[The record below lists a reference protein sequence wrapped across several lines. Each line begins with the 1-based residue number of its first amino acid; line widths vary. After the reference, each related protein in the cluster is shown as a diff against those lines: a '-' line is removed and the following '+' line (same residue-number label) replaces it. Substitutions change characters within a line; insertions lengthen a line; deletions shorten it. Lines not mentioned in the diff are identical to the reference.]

1 MKAFFGEWVLDD
13 RKFFRPD
20 ELARLRRYVRRRVE
34 RAKFESRVRWIEW
47 FVVELAFETGLRVM
61 EMSMLVCSDLV
72 LTELRPGVV
81 VRLGKCGKSRYVRIR
96 QAFVRAC
103 RDFLAWKEA
112 LGESVDDEAP
122 VFLSLKTGRNM
133 TTRGLQK
140 AFTRCCKRIGIEGH
154 SVHHARHTFISYSA
168 EASGHNLP
176 FVQRQAGHS
185 DIRTT
190 QTYLHVLDKSADKAV
205 ERLYA

>member
-1 MKAFFGEWVLDD
+1 VRGFFGEWVLDD

-20 ELARLRRYVRRRVE
+20 ELARLRRHVRGRVE
-34 RAKFESRVRWIEW
+34 RARFEQRVRWIEW
-47 FVVELAFETGLRVM
+47 FVIELAFETGLRVM
-61 EMSMLVCSDLV
+61 EMAALACSDLV
-72 LTELRPGVV
+72 LTELRPGVL
-81 VRLGKCGKSRYVRIR
+81 VRQGKCGKSRYVRIR
-96 QAFVRAC
+96 RSFAQAC
-103 RDFLAWKEA
+103 RDFLTWKEA
-112 LGESVDDEAP
+112 CGESIEDEAP
-122 VFLSLKTGRNM
+122 VFLSLASDGHM

-140 AFTRCCKRIGIEGH
+140 AFTRCCTRVGIQGH
-154 SVHHARHTFISYSA
+154 SIHHARHTFVSYSA